1 MEAIRTQWN
10 HTTKPSRFVVYKGD
24 IVIFEGTYREG
35 IQIFR
40 DALNGQQEQNSL
52 AKESEPHKTQHI

>member
-1 MEAIRTQWN
+1 
-10 HTTKPSRFVVYKGD
+10 
-24 IVIFEGTYREG
+24 VISDGTYKEG

-40 DALNGQQEQNSL
+40 DALKKQQEKNSL